1 MQIDCSSDMLWFKI
15 KKKMSFNKRLFITG
29 LICTSLSTGLSGS
42 PTKAD
47 DEKQWYLT
55 IGGGLSAIQ
64 DTEWDWG
71 IYSGELQ
78 HSSGFSGEVGLGKD
92 FGRSRVEITYANNSG
107 ELDAITVDQAGTA
120 VSVSG
125 GVTQDGIFL
134 TGLYELIE
142 DEEAKITPYI
152 GGGIGYNRTKWD
164 NVTVAGT
171 NSGDSWVSNV
181 ATQLKVGTL
190 VEMSEKSDFYLEGV
204 YGLQSG
210 YTVDGFTW
218 GNVGS
223 MSIRTGL
230 KFKF

>member
-1 MQIDCSSDMLWFKI
+1 
-15 KKKMSFNKRLFITG
+15 MSFKKS
-29 LICTSLSTGLSGS
+29 LIAAGIIFASFSTSLFGS
-42 PTKAD
+42 PAKAE
-47 DEKQWYLT
+47 DEKEWYLT
-55 IGGGLSAIQ
+55 LGGGLAAVQ
-64 DTEWDWG
+64 DNDWNWSS
-71 IYSGELQ
+71 YSGELQ
-78 HSSGFSGEVGLGKD
+78 HDSGFSGEIGIGKD
-92 FGRSRVEITYANNSG
+92 YGRTRLEITWARNSG
-107 ELDAITVDQAGTA
+107 DLNSISVDQAGTA

-125 GVTQDGIFL
+125 GVTQDGIFV
-134 TGLYELIE
+134 TGLYELTKDE
-142 DEEAKITPYI
+142 DAKITPYI

-181 ATQLKVGTL
+181 ATQIKVGTL
-190 VEMSEKSDFYLEGV
+190 VDMNEKSDFYLEGV

-223 MSIRTGL
+223 MSVRTGL

>member
-1 MQIDCSSDMLWFKI
+1 
-15 KKKMSFNKRLFITG
+15 MSFNKKFLIAG
-29 LICTSLSTGLSGS
+29 LILTSFSTSLFGS
-42 PTKAD
+42 PAKAE
-47 DEKQWYLT
+47 DEKEWYLT
-55 IGGGLSAIQ
+55 VGGGLAAIQ
-64 DTEWDWG
+64 DNDWTWSSF
-71 IYSGELQ
+71 SGELQ
-78 HSSGFSGEVGLGKD
+78 HDSGFSGEIGVGKD
-92 FGRSRVEITYANNSG
+92 YGRTRLEITWARNSG
-107 ELDAITVDQAGTA
+107 DLNAISVDQAGTA

-134 TGLYELIE
+134 TGLYELTE
-142 DEEAKITPYI
+142 DEDAKITPYI

-181 ATQLKVGTL
+181 ATQLKVGTF
-190 VEMSEKSDFYLEGV
+190 VDVSEQSDFYLEGV
-204 YGLQSG
+204 YSLQSG

-223 MSIRTGL
+223 MSVRTGL

>member
-1 MQIDCSSDMLWFKI
+1 
-15 KKKMSFNKRLFITG
+15 MSLKRSFISTG
-29 LICTSLSTGLSGS
+29 LIFASFSTSLFCSLA
-42 PTKAD
+42 KA
-47 DEKQWYLT
+47 EEYLT
-55 IGGGLSAIQ
+55 VGGGLAAIQ
-64 DTEWDWG
+64 NNDWTWSV
-71 IYSGELQ
+71 YSGELK
-78 HSSGFSGEVGLGKD
+78 HDSGFSGEIGIGKD
-92 FGRSRVEITYANNSG
+92 YGRTRLEITWARNSG
-107 ELDAITVDQAGTA
+107 DLNSISVDQAGTA

>member
-1 MQIDCSSDMLWFKI
+1 
-15 KKKMSFNKRLFITG
+15 MSFRKSFIATG
-29 LICTSLSTGLSGS
+29 IILASFSTSIFGLSA
-42 PTKAD
+42 KAE
-47 DEKQWYLT
+47 DEKEWYLT
-55 IGGGLSAIQ
+55 VGGGLAAVL
-64 DTEWDWG
+64 DNDWTWSS
-71 IYSGELQ
+71 YSGELQ
-78 HSSGFSGEVGLGKD
+78 HDSGFSGEIGVGKD
-92 FGRSRVEITYANNSG
+92 YGRTRLEITWARNSG
-107 ELDAITVDQAGTA
+107 DLSSISVDQAGTA

-125 GVTQDGIFL
+125 GVTQDGIFV
-134 TGLYELIE
+134 TGLYELTE
-142 DEEAKITPYI
+142 DEDAKITPYI

-181 ATQLKVGTL
+181 ATQIKVGTL
-190 VEMSEKSDFYLEGV
+190 VDMSEKSDFYLEGV

-223 MSIRTGL
+223 ISVRTGL